1 MIRFLTTWLPAIVIA
16 IGVAA
21 LWHWAVPVQPE
32 LTELHGTIERFRRW
46 NDARPLFYAAGF
58 FGASIGLLLLPVPL
72 VLLALIAG
80 AIFDF
85 WPGLVLIS
93 AASTIAATLL
103 MLASRYVLAGPLKA
117 RLNANL
123 TDRLERLNAAVDRD
137 GAMTLLS
144 LRLTP
149 AVPFHALNL
158 AAGLTSIRLRSYVI
172 VTLIG
177 KLPMIAIFVGAGN
190 HLADVERVADIMTP
204 RVIAILFLL
213 AVFPWLA
220 RWTARQIRKARAG

>member
-1 MIRFLTTWLPAIVIA
+1 MIRILTTWLPAIVIA
-16 IGVAA
+16 LGVAA

-32 LTELHGTIERFRRW
+32 LTELHGTIDRLRRW

-72 VLLALIAG
+72 ILLALISG

-85 WPGLVLIS
+85 WPGLALIS
-93 AASTIAATLL
+93 VASTIAATLL
-103 MLASRYVLAGPLKA
+103 MLAARYLLAGPLKA
-117 RLNANL
+117 RLSAGL
-123 TDRLERLNAAVDRD
+123 AQRLDRLNAAVDRD
-137 GAMTLLS
+137 GAMALLT

-190 HLADVERVADIMTP
+190 HLAEIETVADIMTP
-204 RVIAILFLL
+204 QVIAILILL

-220 RWTARQIRKARAG
+220 RWSARQIRKARAG